1 MTPSKLPD
9 FIYGP
14 HKGFSYWLVTSLYVP
29 FICAKEEG
37 HTYLF
42 SSSVL
47 FVQANANMSLLASFA
62 TEAILNCDHP
72 NSHSALSPAAMA
84 LQYTTERRL
93 GWILKR
99 LQLTHC
105 WVSILKYILL
115 KRLTVRLADFSP
127 VPPNQSNP
135 TRHTCRLVSWHFPLE
150 LMAKMACTST
160 Y

>member
-1 MTPSKLPD
+1 MGDNTALKKKQFFSLYQFVNSKALTQGLKKICFVCKFPD
-9 FIYGP
+9 LIYGP

-29 FICAKEEG
+29 FICAQEG

-72 NSHSALSPAAMA
+72 NSHSASSPAAMA

-99 LQLTHC
+99 LQLT
-105 WVSILKYILL
+105 
-115 KRLTVRLADFSP
+115 
-127 VPPNQSNP
+127 Q
-135 TRHTCRLVSWHFPLE
+135 
-150 LMAKMACTST
+150 
-160 Y
+160 

>member
-1 MTPSKLPD
+1 MAIRCLFANSLTWFMGHIRD
-9 FIYGP
+9 FLT
-14 HKGFSYWLVTSLYVP
+14 WLVTSLYVP
-29 FICAKEEG
+29 FICAQEG
-37 HTYLF
+37 DTYLF

-72 NSHSALSPAAMA
+72 NSHSASSPAAMA

-115 KRLTVRLADFSP
+115 KKLAVRLNS
-127 VPPNQSNP
+127 SHLS
-135 TRHTCRLVSWHFPLE
+135 TSELTFPIRTDG
-150 LMAKMACTST
+150 KNGV
-160 Y
+160 YF